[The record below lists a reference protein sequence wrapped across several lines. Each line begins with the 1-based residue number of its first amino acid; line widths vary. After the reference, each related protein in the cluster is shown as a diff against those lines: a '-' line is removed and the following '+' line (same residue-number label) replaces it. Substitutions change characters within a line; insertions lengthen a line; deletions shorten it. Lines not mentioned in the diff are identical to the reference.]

1 MARLRQKCLWNICLF
16 TIKKSSSLCVFC
28 LSDKNK
34 STLSPW
40 GETQKNSRDLDQIPT
55 TLKLFHCAWNPISL
69 DAKWRFFPHETYQS
83 VINFSPIVSTC
94 DEVLCAVWLV
104 MDRPSLSVAILLC
117 CKDQVLSA
125 SATGKEQSWEAAN
138 EEKRALNKLTRL
150 RLGTIDV
157 MLYPWLPSIMPYA
170 CLDQCNWNYLLF
182 SFFLCHV
189 VVFWPQY

>member
-1 MARLRQKCLWNICLF
+1 MGRNTEEQQGFGSNPNDSKAILLCL
-16 TIKKSSSLCVFC
+16 KP
-28 LSDKNK
+28 NK
-34 STLSPW
+34 STCQTEIFLY
-40 GETQKNSRDLDQIPT
+40 
-55 TLKLFHCAWNPISL
+55 
-69 DAKWRFFPHETYQS
+69 ETYQS

-104 MDRPSLSVAILLC
+104 MDRPSLSVPILLC